1 MTHTPPRV
9 ALVAALG
16 LVLAACQSDSAPEA
30 VYADATST
38 EALDLDEA
46 GSLAQRAAGLV
57 QPTSQTTPLAPA
69 DRLLIRTASVTLRAE
84 DHAEAVGQARAL
96 ARAVG
101 GFVGEESSQRYAD
114 RVETTLTLRVPSSRF
129 DTLMTA
135 LTALDGE
142 VDARS
147 VSVDDVTRQV
157 ADVEA
162 RLRAKRAA
170 EAQYLELMG
179 RSGSIEDIL
188 AVQARLQQVREE
200 IESAEAQ
207 LRVLRDQVTLST
219 IRLTIYEASAAGIT
233 AGPGW
238 FARAGRAVAS
248 GWDGVLELGLGL
260 LSIWPLLLLGAA
272 ALWWLRRRFRPHA
285 ASVA

>member
-1 MTHTPPRV
+1 MTHLPFRV

-16 LVLAACQSDSAPEA
+16 LTLAACQSDSEA
-30 VYADATST
+30 VYADAASA
-38 EALDLDEA
+38 EALVLDEA
-46 GSLAQRAAGLV
+46 GDAMQRAPGALV
-57 QPTSQTTPLAPA
+57 QASAQIPAPEPA
-69 DRLLIRTASVTLRAE
+69 ERLLIRTASVRLRAD
-84 DHAEAVGQARAL
+84 DHAEVVAQARAL

-101 GFVGEESSQRYAD
+101 GFVGEETSQRYAD
-114 RVETTLTLRVPSSRF
+114 RVETTLTMRVPAARF

-162 RLRAKRAA
+162 RLGARRAA
-170 EAQYLELMG
+170 EAQYIELMG

-207 LRVLRDQVTLST
+207 LRAMRDQVSLST
-219 IRLTIYEASAAGIT
+219 IRLTVYEASAAGIT

-238 FARAGRAVAS
+238 FARAGRAVVN
-248 GWDGVLELGLGL
+248 GWDGVLELALGL
-260 LSIWPLLLLGAA
+260 LSIWPVLLLGAA
-272 ALWWLRRRFRPHA
+272 ALVWLRRRFRPRA